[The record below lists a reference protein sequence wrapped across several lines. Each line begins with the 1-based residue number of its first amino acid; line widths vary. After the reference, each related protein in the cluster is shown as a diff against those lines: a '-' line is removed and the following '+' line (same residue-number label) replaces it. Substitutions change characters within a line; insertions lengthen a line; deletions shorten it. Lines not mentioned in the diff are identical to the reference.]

1 MTEGGEYTV
10 EVDAFD
16 LANNVSER
24 GSVRFTAEAENLIY
38 TLPEPVELD
47 GTEGGITLDQDV
59 LDASTDLDELTVT
72 AQFVGPT
79 SLGSVISFSQ
89 SDATANHFHI
99 YANGV
104 TLGYEMRGEWG
115 NYNAAV
121 SCLEPGSGNAIAFV
135 AGVICLLYPRLTYFG
150 LGELAVGVTFAPLLF
165 MGTYFVMCGEFSLV
179 PVLVSVS
186 TGLLTVVLLH
196 VHTLMDYDFDIREN
210 KKTLCAI
217 LGSKM
222 KSFYALVIMLILA
235 YANILWLI
243 LFHFLP
249 AKFLITFLTLPMGIG
264 LVLLMKKFV
273 EGDTSLLSKK
283 WWMGPIEQWKDI
295 EKKNAQNFMIRFYL
309 ARNLM
314 GAFSF
319 LVCVAIL
326 I

>member
-1 MTEGGEYTV
+1 MLIIFLRQGQFRQ
-10 EVDAFD
+10 D
-16 LANNVSER
+16 R
-24 GSVRFTAEAENLIY
+24 KGS
-38 TLPEPVELD
+38 
-47 GTEGGITLDQDV
+47 
-59 LDASTDLDELTVT
+59 ASTFL
-72 AQFVGPT
+72 
-79 SLGSVISFSQ
+79 
-89 SDATANHFHI
+89 
-99 YANGV
+99 
-104 TLGYEMRGEWG
+104 M
-115 NYNAAV
+115 AV
-121 SCLEPGSGNAIAFV
+121 SVSIRFLELLCFILLRHLLSGFTLRLWQPAAIAFA

-150 LGELAVGVTFAPLLF
+150 LGELAVGITFAPLLF
-165 MGTYFVMCGEFSLV
+165 MGTYFVMCGEFALV

-243 LFHFLP
+243 LFHLLP

-319 LVCVAIL
+319 LVCIAIL

>member
-1 MTEGGEYTV
+1 MQRFFDRIIFWLKASRVHSLPMALMSWSVVFCFALEDGGNILNGLLALVGVLFAQLGVNLGDDYVDYISEAGTIQARQKGKCEYIL
-10 EVDAFD
+10 D
-16 LANNVSER
+16 
-24 GSVRFTAEAENLIY
+24 GSVSIN
-38 TLPEPVELD
+38 
-47 GTEGGITLDQDV
+47 QV
-59 LDASTDLDELTVT
+59 LGVVVFYFAAAFVIGLYLT
-72 AQFVGPT
+72 FVCGWQP
-79 SLGSVISFSQ
+79 
-89 SDATANHFHI
+89 A
-99 YANGV
+99 
-104 TLGYEMRGEWG
+104 
-115 NYNAAV
+115 
-121 SCLEPGSGNAIAFV
+121 AIAFA

-150 LGELAVGVTFAPLLF
+150 LGELAVGITFAPLLF

-235 YANILWLI
+235 YANIFALMCSGV
-243 LFHFLP
+243 LP
-249 AKFLITFLTLPMGIG
+249 LKFLITFLTLPMSVG
-264 LVLLMKKFV
+264 LVVLMKKFV
-273 EGDTSLLSKK
+273 EGDTSILLRK
-283 WWMGPIEQWKDI
+283 WWMGPIELWEDI